1 MSEAKDDDARKL
13 QVLLDFYSETERFLA
28 KMDEQILTLLKLHAG
43 NVEESMK
50 NHKRQLEQKEYFL
63 LVAGKR

>member
-1 MSEAKDDDARKL
+1 
-13 QVLLDFYSETERFLA
+13 
-28 KMDEQILTLLKLHAG
+28 MDEQILTLLKLYAG

-50 NHKRQLEQKEYFL
+50 NHKMQLEQKEYFL